1 MTIQEASGKLYNWF
15 YTHDSFCLDKDFGS
29 IIPISDL
36 PDRDKAAL
44 AIALKKLESSAMLA
58 CDEREGQDKKN
69 HDYYVLERSFDSWQ
83 QSIDLGPTTA
93 RYIANELNLFCD
105 LIEDKTDWCDV
116 TSVGEKDVRNLI
128 HIINYYKSKT
138 PPEEESPPNGKRK
151 KD

>member
-15 YTHDSFCLDKDFGS
+15 YTHDSFCLDKDFSS

-44 AIALKKLESSAMLA
+44 AIALKKLEGSAMLA
-58 CDEREGQDKKN
+58 YDQREGEDKKN

-93 RYIANELNLFCD
+93 RFVANELNSFCD
-105 LIEDKTDWCDV
+105 MIDDKTDWCDV
-116 TSVGEKDVRNLI
+116 TDLTEKDVRNLV
-128 HIINYYKSKT
+128 HIINFYKNKQEDEA
-138 PPEEESPPNGKRK
+138 PPADKGTK